1 MKFFV
6 PRRLQ
11 QVLSELGRRAAIVQR
26 NTRKFLWR
34 LRMHARGAERI
45 KDAERRRQEQEA
57 AAAKAAAEARA
68 AEEAARAAAAAAAA
82 AEEEASASAV
92 KANAA
97 AAEDVTLSEESPKEE
112 VGAAASGDGH
122 LSDTLRREA
131 DEARD
136 VMGTLH
142 REDADDD
149 DLDNLPL
156 ARVATTRGL
165 PDRNDPE
172 ATDFVSGSKLL
183 AQGRARGATIK
194 QRNEAR
200 EKRRKARQA
209 KQDRNAARAARR
221 EAIADRA
228 LRARAV
234 TDSADGVISELKEEV
249 GTTPKSKTTVAPA
262 ASPPKAPDTARD
274 LFLEPLSQEEYD
286 ALDQN
291 FVGQREIPRG
301 VDALNR

>member
-11 QVLSELGRRAAIVQR
+11 QVLSELGRRAAILQR

-45 KDAERRRQEQEA
+45 KQAERRRQEQEA
-57 AAAKAAAEARA
+57 AAAKAAAEAAKA

-82 AEEEASASAV
+82 AEAE
-92 KANAA
+92 AA
-97 AAEDVTLSEESPKEE
+97 AAAQANSAADEVDTEASPEDEL
-112 VGAAASGDGH
+112 GAAAAGDGQP
-122 LSDTLRREA
+122 SATLQCEA

-142 REDADDD
+142 RDDADDD
-149 DLDNLPL
+149 DLDDLPL
-156 ARVATTRGL
+156 ARVATTRGP
-165 PDRNDPE
+165 PDRDDEE
-172 ATDFVSGSKLL
+172 ATNFVAGSKLL

-209 KQDRNAARAARR
+209 KVDRNAARAARR

-234 TDSADGVISELKEEV
+234 TNSADGAISELKEEL